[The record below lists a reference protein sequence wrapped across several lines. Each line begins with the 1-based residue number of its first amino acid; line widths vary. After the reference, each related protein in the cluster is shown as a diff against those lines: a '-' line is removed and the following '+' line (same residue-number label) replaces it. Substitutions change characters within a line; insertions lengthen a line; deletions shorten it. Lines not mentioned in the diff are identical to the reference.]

1 MIPTYKFKRKKKYAP
16 LTKGQALE
24 AARALL
30 GPNGTAKQILGEFPI
45 IFVQLPDGRFYT
57 CGVGDTWEEALKQA
71 ASSPQAME
79 WMDREVEVG
88 NEIAES
94 VERLQKAQEKEN
106 AGKVKKF
113 FENLVLSIKNKAR
126 DKVKH
131 AKEYELWKEGREEV
145 YQEALART
153 KARAAIGLL
162 AWVPDMEE
170 ERFEAKLQRRYWY
183 NS

>member
-1 MIPTYKFKRKKKYAP
+1 MAYKFKRKKEEGVP
-16 LTKGQALE
+16 LTKGQALD

-30 GPNGTAKQILGEFPI
+30 GPNGFVSKVMDEFPSVFI
-45 IFVQLPDGRFYT
+45 RQPSGLVYL
-57 CGVGDTWEEALKQA
+57 CGNGDTFEAALKMA
-71 ASSPQAME
+71 ANSPQAME

-131 AKEYELWKEGREEV
+131 AEEYELWKEGREEV
-145 YQEALART
+145 YQEALAKT
-153 KARAAIGLL
+153 KARAAIGPL

-170 ERFEAKLQRRYWY
+170 ERFEAKLQRRDWY
-183 NS
+183 NA